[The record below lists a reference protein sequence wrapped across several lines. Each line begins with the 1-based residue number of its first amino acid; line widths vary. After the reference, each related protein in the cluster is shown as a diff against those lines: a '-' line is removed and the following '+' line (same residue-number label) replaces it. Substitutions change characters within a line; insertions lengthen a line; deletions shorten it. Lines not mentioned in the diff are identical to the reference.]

1 MSKLCV
7 AQKFAL
13 SRQMVQKLPTS
24 MHKSRGRHKL
34 ESGHHHCYPEV
45 PHAWCLAHTTTG
57 LAPQK
62 NSVKNG
68 HQAASTTV
76 EKAVDL
82 SMELFRRV
90 YHRRV
95 PQDRNLQAV
104 LESDKKRGTQRGN
117 DRNHEN
123 RDSREAALKYQAETD
138 K

>member
-34 ESGHHHCYPEV
+34 ESGHHHCYQAV
-45 PHAWCLAHTTTG
+45 PHARCLAHTTTG

-123 RDSREAALKYQAETD
+123 CDS
-138 K
+138 